1 MHAILGTVFLCLSSL
16 CFAGAFLVFR
26 KIRISE
32 RRFGNAVSTSVALVW
47 TTFSALAL
55 VEFTKSGLDWQT
67 EIISL
72 GLGFLSSLGAV
83 CVVAL
88 SISAWL
94 VNRSRAV

>member
-32 RRFGNAVSTSVALVW
+32 RRFGNALSTSVALIW
-47 TTFSALAL
+47 TTFSAL

-72 GLGFLSSLGAV
+72 GLGFLSSLAAV